1 MSQEAGVRRS
11 VTGPNG
17 PAVGTPDRR
26 PRSVR
31 RTTTHDSVRHD
42 GMQGPVTITALG
54 RDLYTGA
61 GGSAT
66 VLASAR
72 VDAVADFPENV
83 LSSISADPPD
93 DRLRALAGTRAS
105 SGFRGRVE
113 QALPGERESGS
124 VYYQILDDLP
134 TALLVSGYAV
144 LASFHASGSQP
155 GQRPGQRAVPS
166 GGPGKGFPGGAPS
179 GKAPQQV
186 DMCAGWVDGGVLVSG
201 LAEGSPPYFAGPAA
215 PDLATRDPLGWHSIQ
230 TSLPSSMRRRRRVDV
245 WPDGDRYLVECFFRD
260 SYFRADG
267 AETVIHEYTVQASV
281 DGKSG
286 TFGACNAEYGA
297 LPWPECPAATASAGR
312 LVGTPAAGLR
322 SRVRAQFT
330 GISTCTHLNDT
341 LRALADVGTLI
352 GALKSQH

>member
-1 MSQEAGVRRS
+1 VTQDAGVRRS

-42 GMQGPVTITALG
+42 GMQGPVTITAIG

-61 GGSAT
+61 AGSAT

-72 VDAVADFPENV
+72 VDAVADFPGNV
-83 LSSISADPPD
+83 LSSISADPAD

-105 SGFRGRVE
+105 SGFRSRVE

-144 LASFHASGSQP
+144 LASFHASGSWP
-155 GQRPGQRAVPS
+155 GARPRQRAVPS
-166 GGPGKGFPGGAPS
+166 GGPGGVPS
-179 GKAPQQV
+179 GKALQQV
-186 DMCAGWVDGGVLVSG
+186 DMCAGWVDGGVLVAG
-201 LAEGSPPYFAGPAA
+201 LTEGIPPYFAGPAA
-215 PDLATRDPLGWHSIQ
+215 PDLATRDPLGWHSVQ

-245 WPDGDRYLVECFFRD
+245 WPDGDRYLVESFFRD
-260 SYFRADG
+260 SYFSPDG
-267 AETVIHEYTVQASV
+267 AETVIHEYTVRASV

-286 TFGACNAEYGA
+286 SFGACDAEYGA

-322 SRVRAQFT
+322 SRVRAEFT

-341 LRALADVGTLI
+341 LRALADVGALI
-352 GALKSQH
+352 GALESQP

>member
-1 MSQEAGVRRS
+1 MTQEAGVRRS

-31 RTTTHDSVRHD
+31 RTTTHDSVRRD
-42 GMQGPVTITALG
+42 GMQGLVTITAIG

-83 LSSISADPPD
+83 LTSISADPAD
-93 DRLRALAGTRAS
+93 DRLRALAGARAA

-155 GQRPGQRAVPS
+155 GARPRQRAIPL
-166 GGPGKGFPGGAPS
+166 
-179 GKAPQQV
+179 QQV
-186 DMCAGWVDGGVLVSG
+186 DMCAGWIDGGVLVSG
-201 LAEGSPPYFAGPAA
+201 LTEGIPPYFAGPAA
-215 PDLATRDPLGWHSIQ
+215 PDLATHDPLGWHSVP

-260 SYFRADG
+260 SYFRPDG
-267 AETVIHEYTVQASV
+267 AETVIHEYTVRASV
-281 DGKSG
+281 DSKSG
-286 TFGACNAEYGA
+286 SFGACNAEYGA

-312 LVGTPAAGLR
+312 LVGTSAAGLR
-322 SRVRAQFT
+322 SRVRAEFT

-352 GALKSQH
+352 GALESQP